1 MKAMVDKETCIS
13 CGLCASI
20 CPEVFSIDTDGKYL
34 AISTTIDCS
43 YESSTAEAADSCPV
57 DAIHTNNQ

>member
-13 CGLCASI
+13 CGLCESI
-20 CPEVFSIDTDGKYL
+20 CPEVFSMDSDGKYI
-34 AISTTIDCS
+34 AVSTTIDPS
-43 YESSTAEAADSCPV
+43 HESACAEAADSCPV